1 MRQSKQPNNEY
12 AFSILTLDDDPIMT
26 STVQAYF
33 QRSGYRVDVEND
45 PNRAIERI
53 RAGHYDIL
61 LLDFLMTPICGDQV
75 VAQVRQFNQDI
86 FIILLTGHKSMAPP
100 IKTIRALDIQ
110 GYYEKSDRFD
120 QLELLVESCA
130 KSIRQM
136 RTIRSYKDGL
146 ATIMDSLP
154 RIYDLQSVDS
164 MADGILR
171 TVMSLLP
178 CTSVMITLDI
188 GSPSDPD
195 DEDDLEPH
203 FISRAVGEAFTA
215 RNPEQ
220 VRELLHT
227 LEGQTSLVQENSLLL
242 PLLDNAAKPVGLLSL
257 ELKLPPKY
265 DQIQLM
271 EVLARQASSALCNA
285 HLHSLVQTKNIQLD
299 RAYSKL
305 KAGYLEMISA
315 IRRIVDA
322 KDIYTRGHS
331 DRVSRY
337 AVLIARKLGRD
348 RRYCEQIRIAG
359 LFHDVG
365 KLSIP
370 DEILLKDTR
379 LTAEEYEVIK
389 THSRNGAD
397 ILSHITQFRAIL
409 PAVLSHHERYDGGGY
424 PDGLKGEEI
433 PEMARIIAA
442 ADAFDAM
449 TSNRQYRASLAFQQ
463 AVEEL
468 EHGKGS
474 QFDPLVVETFLQVI
488 QEEDFEHH
496 PLGDLQDSTP
506 FSIGPGSAES

>member
-1 MRQSKQPNNEY
+1 MRQSRQTNNEC

-53 RAGHYDIL
+53 RNGNYDIL

-154 RIYDLQSVDS
+154 RIYDLQSIDS

-178 CTSVMITLDI
+178 CASVMLTLNI
-188 GSPSDPD
+188 NSSGDPD
-195 DEDDLEPH
+195 AEQEPH

-215 RNPEQ
+215 LDTAQ
-220 VRELLHT
+220 VQSLLHT
-227 LEGQTSLVQENSLLL
+227 LEGQTSLVQGNSLLL
-242 PLLDNAAKPVGLLSL
+242 PLLDNESRPVGLLSL
-257 ELKLPPKY
+257 NLKSPPKY

-285 HLHSLVQTKNIQLD
+285 HLHALVQTKNVQLD

-305 KAGYLEMISA
+305 KDGYLEMISA

-348 RRYCEQIRIAG
+348 RRYCEQVRIAG

-370 DEILLKDTR
+370 DEILLKNGR
-379 LTAEEYEVIK
+379 LTEEEYEVIK

-397 ILSHITQFRAIL
+397 ILSHITQFHAIL
-409 PAVLSHHERYDGGGY
+409 PAVLSHHERYDGTGY

-433 PEMARIIAA
+433 PEMARIISA

-449 TSNRQYRASLAFQQ
+449 TSNRQYRQSLGFSQ
-463 AVEEL
+463 ALEEL
-468 EHGKGS
+468 RCGMGN
-474 QFDPLVVETFLQVI
+474 QFDPHVVETLLQVI
-488 QEEDFEHH
+488 EEEDFEHH
-496 PLGDLQDSTP
+496 PLGDPQDSAP
-506 FSIGPGSAES
+506 FSIGPAPSKS

>member
-1 MRQSKQPNNEY
+1 
-12 AFSILTLDDDPIMT
+12 MT

-53 RAGHYDIL
+53 RNGHYDIL

-154 RIYDLQSVDS
+154 QIYDLQSVDN

-171 TVMSLLP
+171 TVMSLIP
-178 CTSVMITLDI
+178 CTSVMLTLDI
-188 GSPSDPD
+188 NSSR
-195 DEDDLEPH
+195 EVEESREPR
-203 FISRAVGEAFTA
+203 FISRAVGENFSALDPA
-215 RNPEQ
+215 HAQ
-220 VRELLHT
+220 ALLHS
-227 LEGQTSLVQENSLLL
+227 LEGKSSLAEDSRLLL
-242 PLLDNAAKPVGLLSL
+242 PLLDNGGTPVGLLSL
-257 ELKLPPKY
+257 DLKAPPKY

-285 HLHSLVQTKNIQLD
+285 HLHTLVQEKNVQLD
-299 RAYSKL
+299 QAYSKL
-305 KAGYLEMISA
+305 KDGYLEMISA

-337 AVLIARKLGRD
+337 AVLIARKMGRD

-370 DEILLKDTR
+370 DEILRKNAR
-379 LTAEEYEVIK
+379 LTDEEYEVIK

-397 ILSHITQFRAIL
+397 ILSHITQFHAIL
-409 PAVLSHHERYDGGGY
+409 PAVLSHHERYDGKGY
-424 PDGLKGEEI
+424 PDGLQGEDI

-449 TSNRQYRASLAFQQ
+449 TSNRQYRQSLNFSL

-468 EHGKGS
+468 RNGRGT
-474 QFDPLVVETFLQVI
+474 QFDPNVVDVFLQVI

-496 PLGDLQDSTP
+496 PLNDVPDSVP
-506 FSIGPGSAES
+506 FSVGSNLT

>member
-1 MRQSKQPNNEY
+1 MRQNRQNNTEH

-33 QRSGYRVDVEND
+33 QRSGYHVDVEND

-53 RAGHYDIL
+53 RNGRYDIL

-100 IKTIRALDIQ
+100 IKTIRDLDIQ

-136 RTIRSYKDGL
+136 RTIRTYKDGL
-146 ATIMDSLP
+146 ASIMDSLP
-154 RIYDLQSVDS
+154 QIYDLQSLDS
-164 MADGILR
+164 MADGILH
-171 TVMSLLP
+171 TVTALLP
-178 CTSVMITLDI
+178 CVSAMLTLDTSI
-188 GSPSDPD
+188 PHDQAAQ
-195 DEDDLEPH
+195 PH
-203 FISRAVGEAFTA
+203 FISRAVGEHFTA
-215 RNPEQ
+215 LNDEQ
-220 VRELLHT
+220 TESLLHR
-227 LEGQTSLVQENSLLL
+227 LEGHSSLVQDSRLLL
-242 PLLDNAAKPVGLLSL
+242 PLLDNAGKPMGLLSL
-257 ELKLPPKY
+257 ELGVPPKY

-285 HLHSLVQTKNIQLD
+285 HLHSLVQQKNIQLD
-299 RAYSKL
+299 QAYSRL
-305 KAGYLEMISA
+305 KDGYLEIIRA
-315 IRRIVDA
+315 IRSIVDA

-337 AVLIARKLGRD
+337 AVLIARGLGRD
-348 RRYCEQIRIAG
+348 PAYCEQIRIAG

-370 DEILLKDTR
+370 DEILLKPDR
-379 LTAEEYEVIK
+379 LTAQEYEVIK
-389 THSRNGAD
+389 THPRNGAD
-397 ILSHITQFRAIL
+397 ILSLITQFRPII
-409 PAVLSHHERYDGGGY
+409 PAVRSHHERYDGGGY

-433 PEMARIIAA
+433 PEMARIISV

-449 TSNRQYRASLAFQQ
+449 TSNRQYRSGMDFATAAL
-463 AVEEL
+463 EL
-468 EHGKGS
+468 QRGRGG
-474 QFDPLVVETFLQVI
+474 QFDAHIVDVFLQVARD
-488 QEEDFEHH
+488 EDLEHS
-496 PLGDLQDSTP
+496 LRRGTP
-506 FSIGPGSAES
+506 DKMTPTTGGPT

>member
-1 MRQSKQPNNEY
+1 MRQNRQQNNDA

-53 RAGHYDIL
+53 RNGSYDIL

-146 ATIMDSLP
+146 STIMDSLP
-154 RIYDLQSVDS
+154 QIYDLQSVDS

-178 CTSVMITLDI
+178 CTSVMLTLDI
-188 GSPSDPD
+188 NSSREPGEPW
-195 DEDDLEPH
+195 EPH
-203 FISRAVGEAFTA
+203 FISRAVGENFSALDPA
-215 RNPEQ
+215 Q
-220 VRELLHT
+220 AQALLHS
-227 LEGQTSLVQENSLLL
+227 LEGKSSQVVEDRRLLL
-242 PLLDNAAKPVGLLSL
+242 PLLDSSGAPMGFLSL
-257 ELKLPPKY
+257 DLKAPSKY

-285 HLHSLVQTKNIQLD
+285 HLHVLVQEKNVQLD

-305 KAGYLEMISA
+305 KDGYLEIISA

-348 RRYCEQIRIAG
+348 RRYCEQVRIAG

-370 DEILLKDTR
+370 DEILRKDAR
-379 LTAEEYEVIK
+379 LTDEEYEVIK

-397 ILSHITQFRAIL
+397 ILSHITQFHAIL
-409 PAVLSHHERYDGGGY
+409 PAVLSHHERYDGTGY

-449 TSNRQYRASLAFQQ
+449 TSNRRYRQSLNFAR

-468 EHGKGS
+468 RSGRGT
-474 QFDPLVVETFLQVI
+474 QFDPHIVDVLLQVI

-496 PLGDLQDSTP
+496 PLSDVPDSTP
-506 FSIGPGSAES
+506 FSIGSNLT

>member
-1 MRQSKQPNNEY
+1 MRQNRQQNNEA

-53 RAGHYDIL
+53 RNGHYDIL

-154 RIYDLQSVDS
+154 QIYDLQSVDN

-171 TVMSLLP
+171 TVMSLIP
-178 CTSVMITLDI
+178 CTSVMLTLDI
-188 GSPSDPD
+188 NSSR
-195 DEDDLEPH
+195 ESEEPREPR
-203 FISRAVGEAFTA
+203 FISRAVGENFSALDPA
-215 RNPEQ
+215 Q
-220 VRELLHT
+220 AKALLHS
-227 LEGQTSLVQENSLLL
+227 LEGKSSLAEDTRLLL
-242 PLLDNAAKPVGLLSL
+242 PLLDNSGTPVGLLSL
-257 ELKLPPKY
+257 DLKAPPKY

-285 HLHSLVQTKNIQLD
+285 HLHTLVQEKNVQLD
-299 RAYSKL
+299 QAYSKL
-305 KAGYLEMISA
+305 KDGYLEMISA

-337 AVLIARKLGRD
+337 AVLIARKMGRD

-370 DEILLKDTR
+370 DEILRKNAR
-379 LTAEEYEVIK
+379 LTDEEYEVIK

-397 ILSHITQFRAIL
+397 ILSHITQFHAIL
-409 PAVLSHHERYDGGGY
+409 PAVLSHHERYDGKGY
-424 PDGLKGEEI
+424 PDGLHGEDI

-449 TSNRQYRASLAFQQ
+449 TSNRQYRQSLNFPLAL
-463 AVEEL
+463 EEL
-468 EHGKGS
+468 RNGRGT
-474 QFDPLVVETFLQVI
+474 QFDPHVVDVFLQVI

-496 PLGDLQDSTP
+496 PLNDVPDSAP
-506 FSIGPGSAES
+506 FSVGSNLT